1 MTTRT
6 IKGVFQAAIFGGATC
21 LWAAGAR
28 ADSGANSGT
37 EVPDHAQAEAR
48 TGAETSV
55 PEVER
60 IEGVP
65 DHATAEARG
74 EPSAGARPAERRGV
88 PDHATAES
96 RGEPSR

>member
-6 IKGVFQAAIFGGATC
+6 IKGVFQAAILGGATC
-21 LWAAGAR
+21 LSSAGALAESSVR
-28 ADSGANSGT
+28 SGT
-37 EVPDHAQAEAR
+37 GVPDHAQAEAR
-48 TGAETSV
+48 GGAATTV
-55 PEVER
+55 PAAER
-60 IEGVP
+60 VEGVP

-74 EPSAGARPAERRGV
+74 EPNAGARPAEPRGV

>member
-6 IKGVFQAAIFGGATC
+6 IKGVFQAVIFGGAIC
-21 LWAAGAR
+21 LSSAGAL
-28 ADSGANSGT
+28 ADSGVRSGKNG
-37 EVPDHAQAEAR
+37 PDHAQAEAR

-65 DHATAEARG
+65 DHAKAEARG
-74 EPSAGARPAERRGV
+74 EPNAAARQVEPRGV